1 MMFMADIIRIEN
13 LTKRFGD
20 LVAVNNISLGIR
32 EGEIFGLLGPNGA
45 GKTTIINML
54 LTLLTP
60 TSGKIHIDGFDLAKN
75 HEKAKALMGLMTQ
88 ETVVEAD
95 LTARQNLELFA
106 HLYHIPENQINKRI
120 KEALEEADLM
130 KFADVKAGTFSGGM
144 QRRLGLVRA
153 MLQEPKILLLDEPT
167 TGLDV
172 QNRST
177 MWGRIRQLNRNGTTM
192 VLTTQYLEEADELCD
207 RLGIIDHGK
216 VIALG
221 TPSEI
226 KRIAGSGKVLEVVVN
241 LSDVQKVL
249 SLLKS
254 KFDLAATARTDK
266 ISAPLDK
273 DAERDFN
280 RIAAMLDKEKIPVLS
295 IGMHLPTLDDVFI
308 KLTGAGMRDTSGEM
322 QGGRANIRWGGR

>member
-1 MMFMADIIRIEN
+1 MADIIKIED

-20 LVAVNNISLGIR
+20 LVAVNNINLGIK

-45 GKTTIINML
+45 GKTTTINML

-60 TSGKIHIDGFDLAKN
+60 TSGRIMIDGMDLSRNRARAKS
-75 HEKAKALMGLMTQ
+75 LMGLMTQ

-95 LTARQNLELFA
+95 LTARQNLDLFA
-106 HLYHIPENQINKRI
+106 HLYHIPRNQAGKRI
-120 KEALEEADLM
+120 GEALREAELVD
-130 KFADVKAGTFSGGM
+130 FADVKAGTFSGGM

-177 MWGRIRQLNRNGTTM
+177 MWNRIKELNRNGTTIL
-192 VLTTQYLEEADELCD
+192 LTTQYLEEADELCD
-207 RLGIIDHGK
+207 RLAIMDHGK

-226 KRIAGSGKVLEVVVN
+226 KRIAGSGKVLEIIVN
-241 LSDVQKVL
+241 LQDVQKVV

-254 KFDLAATARTDK
+254 RFKLTATSRGDK
-266 ISAPLDK
+266 ITSPLDK
-273 DAERDFN
+273 NGEGEFTRISATLER
-280 RIAAMLDKEKIPVLS
+280 MKIPVLS
-295 IGMHLPTLDDVFI
+295 IGAHLPTLDDVFI
-308 KLTGAGMRDTSGEM
+308 KLTGAGMRDAAGEM
-322 QGGRANIRWGGR
+322 QGSRANIRWRH

>member
-1 MMFMADIIRIEN
+1 MGDIIKLEN
-13 LTKRFGD
+13 LTKKFGD
-20 LVAVNNISLGIR
+20 FTAVNNVSLNIK

-45 GKTTIINML
+45 GKTTTINMI

-60 TSGKIHIDGFDLAKN
+60 TSGRIRIDGFDLEGN
-75 HEKAKALMGLMTQ
+75 HERAKQLMGLMTQ

-95 LTARQNLELFA
+95 LTARQNLDLFA
-106 HLYHIPENQINKRI
+106 HLYHIPRNQMNKRI
-120 KEALEEADLM
+120 NEALEEAELV

-177 MWGRIRQLNRNGTTM
+177 MWGRIKQLNKNGTTIL
-192 VLTTQYLEEADELCD
+192 LTTQYLEEADELCD
-207 RLGIIDHGK
+207 RLGIIDHGR

-226 KRIAGSGKVLEVVVN
+226 KRIAGSGKVLEIIVN
-241 LSDVQKVL
+241 LQDVQKVVTM
-249 SLLKS
+249 LKS
-254 KFDLAATARTDK
+254 KFGLNPTARTDK
-266 ISAPLDK
+266 ITAPLDK
-273 DAERDFN
+273 DDEAEFT
-280 RIAAMLDKEKIPVLS
+280 RISATLEKMNIPILS
-295 IGMHLPTLDDVFI
+295 IGAHLPTLDDVFI
-308 KLTGAGMRDTSGEM
+308 KLTGAGMRDTSGTM
-322 QGGRANIRWGGR
+322 QGGRANIRWR

>member
-1 MMFMADIIRIEN
+1 MNDIIKIEH
-13 LTKRFGD
+13 LVKRFGD
-20 LVAVNNISLGIR
+20 FTAVNDVSLTVKD
-32 EGEIFGLLGPNGA
+32 GEIFGLLGPNGA

-60 TSGKIHIDGFDLAKN
+60 TSGKITISGMDLSRN
-75 HEKAKALMGLMTQ
+75 HERVKQLMGLMTQ

-95 LTARQNLELFA
+95 LTARQNLSLFS
-106 HLYHIPENQINKRI
+106 HLYHIPRAIANKRI
-120 KEALEEADLM
+120 VEALREADLVN
-130 KFADVKAGTFSGGM
+130 FADVKAGTFSGGM

-177 MWGRIRQLNRNGTTM
+177 MWERIKELNRSGTTIL
-192 VLTTQYLEEADELCD
+192 LTTQYLEEADELCD

-226 KRIAGSGKVLEVVVN
+226 KRIAGSGKVLEIIVN
-241 LSDVQKVL
+241 LQDVQKVV

-254 KFDLAATARTDK
+254 RFKLAATYHGDRIT
-266 ISAPLDK
+266 APLDK
-273 DAERDFN
+273 DGEGEFTKISATLERM
-280 RIAAMLDKEKIPVLS
+280 RIPVLS
-295 IGMHLPTLDDVFI
+295 IGAHLPTLDDVFI
-308 KLTGAGMRDTSGEM
+308 KLTGTGMRDAAGEM
-322 QGGRANIRWGGR
+322 RGSRANLRWRR

>member
-1 MMFMADIIRIEN
+1 MADIIRIEG
-13 LTKRFGD
+13 LTKRFGS
-20 LVAVNNISLGIR
+20 LVAVNSINLSIK

-45 GKTTIINML
+45 GKTTTINML

-60 TSGKIHIDGFDLAKN
+60 TSGKIVINGMDLSKN
-75 HEKAKALMGLMTQ
+75 HEKAKQLMGLMTQ

-95 LTARQNLELFA
+95 LTARQNLDLFA
-106 HLYHIPENQINKRI
+106 HLYHIPRNIAGKRI
-120 KEALEEADLM
+120 DEALREADLV
-130 KFADVKAGTFSGGM
+130 KFTDVKAGTFSGGM

-177 MWGRIRQLNRNGTTM
+177 MWERIKELNERGTTIL
-192 VLTTQYLEEADELCD
+192 LTTQYLEEADELCD

-226 KRIAGSGKVLEVVVN
+226 KRIAGSGKVLEIIVN
-241 LSDVQKVL
+241 LQDVQKVVA
-249 SLLKS
+249 LLKS
-254 KFDLAATARTDK
+254 RFKLAPTSRGDK
-266 ISAPLDK
+266 ITAPLDK
-273 DAERDFN
+273 DGEREFTKISATLE
-280 RIAAMLDKEKIPVLS
+280 RMRIPVLS
-295 IGMHLPTLDDVFI
+295 IGAHLPTLDDVFI
-308 KLTGAGMRDTSGEM
+308 KLTGTGMRDAAGEM
-322 QGGRANIRWGGR
+322 QGGRNNVRWR